1 MFNFFFSEAVSVE
14 LVQLPGEPT
23 VDFTFSSATPET
35 ISGLT
40 FQRILGETNDRED
53 SNYQKD
59 LRTVNVLYTVAPGQ
73 ITLPEGQ
80 NEITY
85 RYLTGID
92 FNLIVVR
99 KDLSDAIQYY
109 TNDEIYLSH
118 EAIWQ
123 TFWNNY
129 GITVE
134 GDDNLAKS
142 IHTSLFFLGSS
153 LPSLTSNQENS
164 DFYGLAPAGL
174 GRGGIMLQEYQ
185 GHSFWDT
192 EIWMQPPILL
202 LEPKWSRDLLH
213 YRHITRAAAQNHAK
227 ETGWKG
233 RRYPWETAYT
243 GREVTP
249 PCCPEVV
256 LYQHHITADIV
267 FAARSHFFA
276 THDMD
281 YMRQE
286 GCQLAVESAEFWESR
301 VKWNE
306 ESQKYDIHGVMGPD
320 EDHHNVTNNVYT
332 NVIAGYNL
340 YFSKFASCICREVL
354 NLQEYEVVEKWS
366 EIARQLTLLH
376 DSEHDYHPQFEGYE
390 RGTSIKQADV
400 VLLGFP
406 LQYPMDETTKKN
418 NLHYYSEVTREDGP
432 AMTWS
437 MHVVGHLD
445 IGEVDEAAQ
454 NFKRSYDNYI
464 RRPFMVWSEVT
475 EGFVGAGNFITGA
488 GGFLQG
494 VINGYAGVRLHQD
507 SMTIE
512 HPRLPP
518 GVTSL
523 TINRISYLGSTFSIN
538 LQDTFAL
545 FTVTQTNLNKPLLLT
560 LNGQEVDG
568 EIRKYLNFPKT
579 LLSPYFA
586 TALQNIIICIR

>member
-1 MFNFFFSEAVSVE
+1 
-14 LVQLPGEPT
+14 
-23 VDFTFSSATPET
+23 
-35 ISGLT
+35 
-40 FQRILGETNDRED
+40 
-53 SNYQKD
+53 
-59 LRTVNVLYTVAPGQ
+59 
-73 ITLPEGQ
+73 
-80 NEITY
+80 
-85 RYLTGID
+85 
-92 FNLIVVR
+92 
-99 KDLSDAIQYY
+99 
-109 TNDEIYLSH
+109 
-118 EAIWQ
+118 
-123 TFWNNY
+123 
-129 GITVE
+129 
-134 GDDNLAKS
+134 
-142 IHTSLFFLGSS
+142 
-153 LPSLTSNQENS
+153 
-164 DFYGLAPAGL
+164 
-174 GRGGIMLQEYQ
+174 
-185 GHSFWDT
+185 
-192 EIWMQPPILL
+192 
-202 LEPKWSRDLLH
+202 
-213 YRHITRAAAQNHAK
+213 
-227 ETGWKG
+227 
-233 RRYPWETAYT
+233 
-243 GREVTP
+243 
-249 PCCPEVV
+249 
-256 LYQHHITADIV
+256 
-267 FAARSHFFA
+267 
-276 THDMD
+276 MD

-306 ESQKYDIHGVMGPD
+306 GSQRYDIHGVMGPD

-340 YFSKFASCICREVL
+340 YFSEFASCICRKVL

-366 EIARQLTLLH
+366 QIARQLTLLH

-390 RGTSIKQADV
+390 RGTAIKQADV

-445 IGEVDEAAQ
+445 IQEVNEAAQ

-523 TINRISYLGSTFSIN
+523 TINRISYLGSTFRIS

-545 FTVTQTNLNKPLLLT
+545 FTVTQTNLSKPLLFT
-560 LNGQEVDG
+560 LNDQEVDG
-568 EIRKYLNFPKT
+568 EIQITPNDILVIKPK
-579 LLSPYFA
+579 SFDFEDC
-586 TALQNIIICIR
+586 ALPSNIIGGTKSLQLASNIILITAFSTIVINSLM